1 MFKFSC
7 ANAIPRNL
15 YFCLFER
22 VEIFF
27 LAYSA
32 FFCIEKEKFSRKNLF
47 FFCKSQRESK
57 TCSKPIVTNTF

>member
-7 ANAIPRNL
+7 ANAIPLNL

-47 FFCKSQRESK
+47 FSVNRSVRARLVQSR
-57 TCSKPIVTNTF
+57 